1 MWGFGKNKRQ
11 MDQARELLRHAR
23 HFRHMREDV
32 MAAPLMEQLR
42 ALERALEAQL
52 GQGDVAARQRAY
64 GALEAWLSEHT
75 PSRSQPGLREN
86 LEILIVAVGVAMAC
100 RTYFIQPFKIPTGSM
115 QPTLHGI
122 LYESR
127 EPRGLLDHLP
137 LNAVRWL
144 VTGDWYMEVRTRES
158 GYVQGLQPDPQ
169 DSGRY
174 LCRVGKR
181 VYRVPLASGP
191 RVSPGEFLPKGSL
204 LWQGVQKAG
213 DHVFVDRVRWNLSKP
228 ARGQIVVFGTDGIRS
243 LPPKTHYIKRLV
255 GLPGEAVSIQPPDL
269 VVNGVP
275 CREPESIAR
284 IARQDPGY
292 AGYRLLDPRTDVD
305 PSSWA
310 MRSPED
316 VLNLGPDDFLAMGD
330 NTQNSRDG
338 RYWGA
343 VPRRNLVGPAVF
355 VYWPFTSRWGLAR

>member
-1 MWGFGKNKRQ
+1 MWGFFQKKRER
-11 MDQARELLRHAR
+11 DQARELLRHAR

-32 MAAPLMEQLR
+32 MEPARMDELR
-42 ALERALEAQL
+42 RLESALHAQL
-52 GQGDVAARQRAY
+52 GQGSEAARSHAFE
-64 GALEAWLSEHT
+64 GLEAWLVEHT
-75 PSRSQPGLREN
+75 PARAHPGLREN
-86 LEILIVAVGVAMAC
+86 LEILIVAIGIAMAC

-127 EPRGLLDHLP
+127 ESRGIMDHLP
-137 LNAVRWL
+137 LSAVQWL
-144 VTGDWYMEVRTRES
+144 ITGDWYMQVRTRES
-158 GYVQGLQPDPQ
+158 GYVQSLQPDPQ

-174 LCRVGKR
+174 LCRVGKH

-191 RVSPGEFLPKGSL
+191 RVSPGAFLPKGSL

-213 DHVFVDRVRWNLSKP
+213 DHVFVDRVRWNLTKP
-228 ARGQIVVFGTDGIRS
+228 ERGQIVVFGTDGIRS

-269 VVNGVP
+269 VVNGAA

-292 AGYRLLDPRTDVD
+292 AGFRLLDARTDVD
-305 PSSWA
+305 PASWA
-310 MRSPED
+310 MRHPDD
-316 VLNLGPDDFLAMGD
+316 VLNLGANEFLAMGD

-343 VPRRNLVGPAVF
+343 VPRRNMVGPAVF